1 MPRHQR
7 IVKLLLSEKGVHK
20 IDTKCETA
28 NIALFFFAFINLP
41 FYQDL
46 SNEDGLNGK
55 SEFCGNINSAS
66 ENPFNGIPIQIALIS
81 PNILDNANIR

>member
-1 MPRHQR
+1 MWNSKYCF
-7 IVKLLLSEKGVHK
+7 I
-20 IDTKCETA
+20 
-28 NIALFFFAFINLP
+28 FFFAFINLP

-81 PNILDNANIR
+81 PNILDNASIRWASNQNYYLFAS